1 MAPEDVTDRI
11 ISQWQRERPE
21 LDLAAMELIGRLGR
35 LSIHLGRAVDETF
48 ARHGLQRGEYD
59 VLAALRRAGAPYSLT
74 PSELSDTL
82 MLSRA
87 GMTNRL
93 DQLESAGLVARRNNR
108 EDRRSMH
115 IDLTEAGL
123 ALVDL
128 VTTEHVAN
136 ENRLLTGLTAA
147 ERRTMTELTR
157 KLLGRFESD
166 AT

>member
-1 MAPEDVTDRI
+1 MN
-11 ISQWQRERPE
+11 QWRRERPE

-59 VLAALRRAGAPYSLT
+59 VLAALRRAGRPYTLT
-74 PSELSDTL
+74 PSELSDTV

-93 DQLESAGLVARRNNR
+93 DQLESAGLVVRRSNR
-108 EDRRSMH
+108 DDRRSMH
-115 IDLTEAGL
+115 IDLTPAGV
-123 ALVDL
+123 ALVDE

-136 ENRLLTGLTAA
+136 ENELLTGLTAA
-147 ERRTMTELTR
+147 ERRTMIQLTR
-157 KLLGRFESD
+157 KLLARFESG
-166 AT
+166 AQ